1 MNITVRP
8 STLSGR
14 IEAPG
19 SKSHMQ
25 RLLVAALL
33 CPGRS
38 TIHRPA
44 ENDDCRALLS
54 CVAALGAD
62 IEIGPDPVTGHERLE
77 ITGGL
82 APRTDLID
90 VGESGLGAR
99 ILAPIAALAFQPGQP
114 DRTMKIAGRGTLLA
128 RPMDA
133 WADILPALGAQ
144 VQSNNG
150 RLPLQIQGP
159 LLGGDV
165 RYNGSLSSQ
174 FTTGL
179 LMALPCAPND
189 SVLEVENLSSRPYI
203 EMTLHVMAEAG
214 IEVKWEQAATDDNTT
229 DGGATDGDATLDRFR
244 IRGGQ
249 TYLPTETT
257 VAGDWSAGA
266 TWLILASL
274 AGDETMVVD
283 RLEHTPEQADRS
295 VQGALLFSG
304 VKLMRGETGIQVD
317 ARKKKGFKFDA
328 RHCPDLIPVLSAYAT
343 FCKGPSYILGRER
356 LRHKESDRALAIVEE
371 FAKAGIHV
379 EIDSQADALIIHPNK
394 GKTPRVQPATLDAR
408 GDHRM
413 VMAAAILGTQ
423 GAPITIVGAE
433 AVAKSYP
440 HFFEDLEAAG
450 GLILRPKPSR

>member
-44 ENDDCRALLS
+44 ENDDCLALLS
-54 CVAALGAD
+54 AVAALGAD
-62 IEIGPDPVTGHERLE
+62 IEIGQDPVTGHERLE

-82 APRTDLID
+82 APRTDLLD

-99 ILAPIAALAFQPGQP
+99 ILAPVAALAAEP
-114 DRTMKIAGRGTLLA
+114 DRTMTIAGHGTLLA

-133 WADILPALGAQ
+133 WGAILPALGAQ
-144 VQSNNG
+144 VQSNSG
-150 RLPLQIQGP
+150 QLPLQIQGP
-159 LLGGDV
+159 LLGGSL
-165 RYNGSLSSQ
+165 RYDGSLSSQ

-214 IEVKWEQAATDDNTT
+214 IEVTWER
-229 DGGATDGDATLDRFR
+229 GDKEDKEDSPHDLSPHPTLDRFH
-244 IRGGQ
+244 IQGGQ

-283 RLEHTPEQADRS
+283 RLAHTPEQADRS

-371 FAKAGIHV
+371 FAKAGIRV
-379 EIDSQADALIIHPNK
+379 DIDSQADALIIHPNK
-394 GKTPRVQPATLDAR
+394 GKTPSVQPATLDAR

-433 AVAKSYP
+433 TVAKSYP
-440 HFFEDLEAAG
+440 RFFEDLEAAG